1 MTTFDFE
8 GKTALV
14 TGASGG
20 IGAEIARQLA
30 GAGAVVAVHCAQNRT
45 AAETLVSDI
54 CAQQGRAFVVQAD
67 LRDLKA
73 LKTLFAQACD
83 GFEAQTGQRSIDFL
97 VNNAGAGASMPL
109 AKVTPEDFDEV
120 SDLLFRSTFFV
131 SQLAMVHLKDGGRI
145 VNISS
150 NAARA
155 AQPYQ
160 AIYSAAKAAVNHLT
174 LSFAQQLGSRGI
186 TVNAIA
192 PGATDTTLLTALRA
206 RKGFDESVE
215 RLTALGRFGQPT
227 DIAGATLLLLLPE
240 AGWIT
245 GQIIEASGGLRL

>member
-1 MTTFDFE
+1 MTTFNFS

-30 GAGAVVAVHCAQNRT
+30 RAGAVVAVHCARNRT
-45 AAETLVSDI
+45 AADTLVGEI
-54 CAQQGRAFVVQAD
+54 GAGQGRAFVVQAD
-67 LRDLKA
+67 LRDLQA
-73 LKTLFAQACD
+73 LEAIFMQVCD
-83 GFEAQTGQRSIDFL
+83 GFEAQTGQRSLDFL
-97 VNNAGAGASMPL
+97 VNNAGAGASVPL
-109 AKVTPEDFDEV
+109 AKVTAEDFDEV
-120 SDLLFRSTFFV
+120 SDLLFRSTFFM
-131 SQLAMVHLKDGGRI
+131 SQLAMAHLKDGGRI

-160 AIYSAAKAAVNHLT
+160 AVYSAAKAAVNHLT

-192 PGATDTTLLTALRA
+192 PGATDTTLITSLRA
-206 RKGFDESVE
+206 RNGFDEGVE

-227 DIAGATLLLLLPE
+227 DIAGATLLLLSPE